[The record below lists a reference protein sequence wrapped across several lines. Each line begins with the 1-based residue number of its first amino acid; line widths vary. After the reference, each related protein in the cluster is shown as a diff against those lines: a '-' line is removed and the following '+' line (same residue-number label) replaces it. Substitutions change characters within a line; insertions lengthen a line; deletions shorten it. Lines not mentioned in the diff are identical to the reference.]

1 MNVVVSISQFRQNI
15 ASYIERAKKGDTVI
29 LKDEKKDQQ
38 VVQIVGRKKFDP
50 VAFGKALKAASGVFS
65 AKNHPEWRT
74 KSDVVKW
81 VEQTRKAS
89 ERYF

>member
-29 LKDEKKDQQ
+29 LKDEKKDEQM
-38 VVQIVGRKKFDP
+38 VQLVGKKKFDP
-50 VAFGKALKAASGVFS
+50 EAFGKALEAAAGVFS

-74 KSDVVKW
+74 KNDVVKW
-81 VEQTRKAS
+81 VQQTRKAS
-89 ERYF
+89 ERNF

>member
-15 ASYIERAKKGDTVI
+15 ASYIEKAKKGDTVI
-29 LKDEKKDQQ
+29 LKDKKRGQQ
-38 VVQIVGRKKFDP
+38 VIQIVGKKKFDP
-50 VAFGKALKAASGVFS
+50 DAFGKALEAAAGVFS

-74 KSDVVKW
+74 KNDVIKW

-89 ERYF
+89 DRKF

>member
-15 ASYIERAKKGDTVI
+15 ASYIEKAKKGDTVI
-29 LKDEKKDQQ
+29 LKDEKKGQQ
-38 VVQIVGRKKFDP
+38 VVQLVGKKKFDP
-50 VAFGKALKAASGVFS
+50 DAFGKALKVAAGVFS

-74 KSDVVKW
+74 KRDVIKL

-89 ERYF
+89 ERNF

>member
-15 ASYIERAKKGDTVI
+15 ASYIEKAKKGDTVI
-29 LKDEKKDQQ
+29 LKDEKKDEQL
-38 VVQIVGRKKFDP
+38 VQLVGKKKFNP
-50 VAFGKALKAASGVFS
+50 EAFGKALKAAAGVFS

-74 KSDVVKW
+74 KNDVVKW

-89 ERYF
+89 DRNF